1 MLCLF
6 GRVPIDGRI
15 DLTVNQAPTLV
26 NIEGPNPSPATIFQ
40 TLAAMLNTYSSPI
53 YAGESDVGAVVLQML
68 SGSGAKKAS
77 ALGVMAES
85 GLLHRS

>member
-1 MLCLF
+1 M
-6 GRVPIDGRI
+6 
-15 DLTVNQAPTLV
+15 V
-26 NIEGPNPSPATIFQ
+26 NIIGANPIPATIFQ

-77 ALGVMAES
+77 ALGGVVEWVIAS
-85 GLLHRS
+85 GLNPEGA